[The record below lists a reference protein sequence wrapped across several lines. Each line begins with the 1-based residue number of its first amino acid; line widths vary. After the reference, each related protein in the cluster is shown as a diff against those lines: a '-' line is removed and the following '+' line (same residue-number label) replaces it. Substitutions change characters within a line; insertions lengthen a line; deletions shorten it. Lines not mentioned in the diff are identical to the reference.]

1 MGLFANAFKIGAG
14 IMTAQIL
21 FLAIG
26 MIFLIIGMNMLSKA
40 KKNGTTLIPSYAVM
54 GTGVVLGLG
63 LGAGMFFEKLGNN
76 MNSF

>member
-1 MGLFANAFKIGAG
+1 MGLFANAFKICAG

-26 MIFLIIGMNMLSKA
+26 MIFLIIGMKMLSNA
-40 KKNGTTLIPSYAVM
+40 KESNKSLVPGYAVM

-63 LGAGMFFEKLGNN
+63 LGAGMFFEKIGNN
-76 MNSF
+76 MNHF